1 MQPLTKGFRGGQHL
15 FLFKKG
21 NQKMKNV
28 FKFLSLSVMIA
39 CFALFTGSVLA
50 QTTTTG
56 SIEGTVTDSTGA
68 AVPNVTVTATRQ
80 GGRVTTATTNDEGL
94 FRIVNIEP
102 GTYTV
107 SIAAEKGF
115 AKFEQG
121 DVPVNLSRTSTITI
135 QLRPQGASETV
146 TVTASS
152 GAGID
157 VTQNT
162 TGTSVSTEQ
171 FSNFP
176 TQRTV
181 QSLYTIAPTVNRSG
195 LRDSSGRE
203 RDPSVAGSSGPEN
216 NYILDGVSVTDPAF
230 GGSGA
235 NLPFEFVQELEIKT
249 GAYGADIGRSTG
261 GVFNVITKSGTN
273 EFHGDAF
280 AYFVTKGLVREVK
293 STAIPLTGAAPNG
306 YSEVDAG
313 FDIGGPIV
321 KNKLWFFGAFNP
333 QNRKNFFLTQTFLNE
348 VENKITTPFY
358 AGKLTWGI
366 NQSHTFTFSTFGDY
380 TKQEGH
386 LFGFSGFG
394 ANPASFRGE
403 TQTGGSNYAFRL
415 NSTFSPN
422 FIGEFS
428 AGLHFQ
434 RANTLPELDET
445 LITDRFAVLRN
456 GAILP
461 VTETTV
467 IAGSGVRLAFVEGT
481 GGTVQRNFVRGG
493 FGLKSFQDRDRIE
506 FAARLQNIWGKHTL
520 KYGFEWNENKYR
532 IDTLSTGGDLNFND
546 PDHPAGP
553 NRIENR
559 FAVCARTSTSTIT
572 CPSAS
577 RTDNVQL
584 LINAGQAPAGVTTA
598 VTGAV
603 SISPTNPFLL
613 LDVVRARDFSLN
625 TRGDFTNTRTES
637 FYVQED
643 WKATRNLQVNLGLRW
658 DFQQAYSL
666 GGGTYLTLNDFVSNT
681 QPRVGLSWDFTG
693 EGNSKFFLNYARYL
707 ETPIPLDINVR
718 AGGAEVQN
726 DFNSNVSR
734 LNGAPGS
741 TVLAAFGNL
750 GGTATPFDQ
759 GLKPQTVDEYTAG
772 IEWSPRS
779 MRDLTLGFRGIY
791 RAQDEVIE
799 DGSFDDGTTYFLFN
813 PGRLS
818 PGTTEELACNDP
830 AIGCFGSARRYYRAL
845 EFTAT
850 KRFSKN
856 YQFIASYVFSSLI
869 GNYEG
874 LFRNDNG
881 QSDPNITSLFD
892 LVSLLNGL
900 YGRLPNDR
908 PHQFKFDGSYQW
920 PFKLMTSGS
929 FRAQSGVPFNALVP
943 HPVYG
948 DNEGFCIPGLSCVPR
963 GTAINPLTGSTRT
976 PTTYNLDLGAYYPIT
991 LGENKQLRLQLDWF
1005 NVFNNQRAIKED
1017 ETFLINSGAPGI
1029 TPVPNPFYATGTIF
1043 QFPSALRLGVKFQ
1056 F

>member
-1 MQPLTKGFRGGQHL
+1 
-15 FLFKKG
+15 
-21 NQKMKNV
+21 MKNV
-28 FKFLSLSVMIA
+28 FRFFALTALLMS
-39 CFALFTGSVLA
+39 FALFAGSVFA

-68 AVPNVTVTATRQ
+68 AVPGITVTATRQ
-80 GGRVTTATTNDEGL
+80 GGRSATAVTNEEGF
-94 FRIVNIEP
+94 FRIPNVEP

-107 SIAAEKGF
+107 TVAAEKGF
-115 AKFEQG
+115 AAFEQAN
-121 DVPVNLSRTSTITI
+121 VPVNLSRTSTVTV
-135 QLRPQGASETV
+135 QLRPQGATETV
-146 TVTASS
+146 TVTA
-152 GAGID
+152 GAGTGID

-162 TGTSVSTEQ
+162 TGTNVSTDQ

-181 QSLYTIAPTVNRSG
+181 QSLYTIAPTVTRSG

-216 NYILDGVSVTDPAF
+216 NYILDGVTVTDPAF

-249 GAYGADIGRSTG
+249 GAYGADIGKSTG

-280 AYFVTKGLVREVK
+280 GYFVTEGLVRSVK
-293 STAIPLTGAAPNG
+293 STAIPRTGAAPNG
-306 YSEVDAG
+306 YSEIDAG
-313 FDIGGPIV
+313 FDIGGPII
-321 KNKLWFFGAFNP
+321 KDKLFFFGAFNP
-333 QNRKNFFLTQTFLNE
+333 QRRKNFFLTQTFLQDVENE
-348 VENKITTPFY
+348 VTTPFY
-358 AGKLTWGI
+358 AGKITWQPST
-366 NQSHTFTFSTFGDY
+366 NHVFTFSTFGDY
-380 TKQEGH
+380 TKQEGF
-386 LFGFSGFG
+386 LFGPAFHGFG
-394 ANPASFRGE
+394 ANLASFRGTTE
-403 TQTGGSNYAFRL
+403 TGGSNYAFRL
-415 NSTFSPN
+415 NSTFTPN

-434 RANTLPELDET
+434 RANTIPELDET
-445 LITDRFAVLRN
+445 LITDRFAVLR
-456 GAILP
+456 GGSVVP
-461 VTETTV
+461 VTETNV
-467 IAGSGVRLAFVEGT
+467 LGGSGIRLAFVEGT
-481 GGTVQRNFVRGG
+481 GGQVERNFVRGG
-493 FGLKSFQDRDRIE
+493 FGLKSRQNRDRLE
-506 FAARLQNIWGKHTL
+506 FAARMQNIWGKHTL
-520 KYGFEWNENKYR
+520 KWGAEFAENKYK
-532 IDTLSTGGDLNFND
+532 IDTRSTGGDLDFDD
-546 PDHPAGP
+546 PDHRVGP

-577 RTDNVQL
+577 RTANVEA
-584 LINAGQAPAGVTTA
+584 LIAAGAAPAGVTTA
-598 VTGAV
+598 VTAPV
-603 SISPTNPFLL
+603 SINPTNPFLL
-613 LDVVRARDFSLN
+613 LDVVRARDFSLF
-625 TRGDFTNTRTES
+625 TGDEFVNTRTES

-643 WKATRNLQVNLGLRW
+643 WRATRNLQVNIGVRW
-658 DFQQAYSL
+658 DFQQAYGL
-666 GGGTYLTLNDFVSNT
+666 DGGEYLTLNDWVSNL
-681 QPRVGLSWDFTG
+681 QPRVGFSWDFLG
-693 EGNSKFFLNYARYL
+693 EGNSKFFANYARFL

-718 AGGAEVQN
+718 AGTDVIQN

-734 LNGAPGS
+734 LNGLPGAE
-741 TVLAAFGNL
+741 VLAFLGNL
-750 GGTATPFDQ
+750 GNHATPFDP
-759 GLKPQTVDEYTAG
+759 GLKPQTVNEWTAG
-772 IEWSPRS
+772 VEWSPRGS
-779 MRDLTLGFRGIY
+779 RDFTFGFRGIY

-799 DGSFDDGTTYFLFN
+799 DGSFDDGNTYFIFN
-813 PGRLS
+813 PGRR
-818 PGTTEELACNDP
+818 GTGNFITTEDLACNDP
-830 AIGCFGSARRYYRAL
+830 LIGCFGPARRYYRAL
-845 EFTAT
+845 EFSAQ
-850 KRFSKN
+850 KRFSNN

-908 PHQFKFDGSYQW
+908 PHQFKFDGSYQF
-920 PFKLMTSGS
+920 PFKLMTSAS
-929 FRAQSGVPFNALVP
+929 FRWQSGVPFNALVP

-948 DNEGFCIPGLSCVPR
+948 DNEGFCIPDLSCVPR
-963 GTAINPLTGSTRT
+963 GTAINPFTGSNRT
-976 PTTYNLDLGAYYPIT
+976 PNTYNLDLGAYYPIS

-1029 TPVPNPFYATGTIF
+1029 TPVPNPFYGTGTIF